1 MSVSREFIL
10 PVRVYYEDTD
20 AGGVVYHARYLNYF
34 ERGRTELLR
43 ALGFEQ
49 DRLMDEDDTLF
60 AVRSMHVDYY
70 RPARFNDELEVL
82 TRIEHM
88 KKASVT
94 FVQTIRRKGQE
105 DVLCQLEVLVAC
117 LLASRLRPK
126 AIPVNIKLAMEGA
139 SAG

>member
-1 MSVSREFIL
+1 MSVKREFLL

-49 DRLMDEDDTLF
+49 DHLMSDEDVLF
-60 AVRSMHVDYY
+60 AVRSMNIEYHK
-70 RPARFNDELEVL
+70 PARFNDELEV
-82 TRIEHM
+82 TTWIEHM
-88 KKASVT
+88 RKASVT
-94 FVQTIRRKGQE
+94 FRQAISRKGQE
-105 DVLCQLEVLVAC
+105 EILCDLQARVAC
-117 LLASRLRPK
+117 LAASELRPRPIPA
-126 AIPVNIKLAMEGA
+126 AIQNAMEAA